1 MELGLLI
8 FASSLAK
15 ADELSVKW
23 APEIVG
29 TLAGTGLYFWLDTK
43 NPRRVNSQAEP
54 QFIDSWPPL
63 NYHPELEPV
72 SDFLG
77 HPLKHYGV
85 NGPILSLVASSFAIG
100 NGDIQQGLS
109 SALVLTE
116 TVVTT
121 GLVTEGIK
129 LLVARPRP
137 YTHPEYLRL
146 YPEAEGDTKKGKE
159 SLDAFQSFP
168 SGHTS
173 SATAVYT
180 ATAMI
185 LTRHENTQFNPWV
198 MYGVAGG
205 LSIATAATRV
215 KMSMHHPSDVLAGLL
230 IGASIGT
237 ALPAIHFNS
246 ETDIALKGTFLSFSR
261 TW

>member
-1 MELGLLI
+1 MGLGLLV
-8 FASSLAK
+8 FASTLAK
-15 ADELSVKW
+15 ADKLSVNW

-29 TLAGTGLYFWLDTK
+29 TLAGTGVYFWLDTK
-43 NPRRVNSQAEP
+43 EPRRVNTEAEP
-54 QFIDSWPPL
+54 QFIDAWAPL
-63 NYHPELEPV
+63 NYHPGLEPL

-77 HPLKHYGV
+77 HPLKHYGI
-85 NGPILSLVASSFAIG
+85 NGPILSLAASSFVVG
-100 NGDIQQGLS
+100 KGDVQQGLS

-129 LLVARPRP
+129 LLIARPRP
-137 YTHPEYLRL
+137 YTNAEYLRL
-146 YPEAEGDTKKGKE
+146 YPEAEADTKKGRE
-159 SLDAFQSFP
+159 SLDAYQSFP

-185 LTRHENTQFNPWV
+185 LSRHESTQFNPWV

-215 KMSMHHPSDVLAGLL
+215 KMSMHHPSDVLTGLL
-230 IGASIGT
+230 IGAGIGT
-237 ALPAIHFNS
+237 AIPALHFSS
-246 ETDIALKGTFLSFSR
+246 ETEIAMNGTFISLSR